1 MAKNVYFTIGTKSEQ
16 RLYEDLIIESMKIYG
31 LDVYYLPREMVTTD
45 RLFRE
50 DTLSKFDEN
59 YLIEMYLTNYDGFE
73 GDGTL
78 LTKFGVRISEEA
90 TFVVSRR
97 RWEDL
102 IQAKSNNLVSAE
114 RPNEGDAIYFPLTKQ
129 LFQIKFV
136 ENETPLRPL
145 GDVPTFTLVTE
156 LMEFADER
164 LETGL
169 AEIDKIAAETAYSI
183 VHKITSGIKYIYV
196 TSAGSGYGAGT
207 TVSFNT
213 LAGAVPPTNIVPTIT
228 NGSVASIAIS
238 NPGSGYTTTAPT
250 VTITGTG
257 TNATAEAILSA
268 GGNFKFGELVYG
280 TKFTADVIGSNPNAS
295 YNLTNV
301 FTIRKTGSGYTTAP
315 LVTIGKPDA
324 QTATATATTING
336 IVTALTITS
345 AGTTYPDTITNIPTT
360 TNGSGTGLRV
370 NATASNGVIQTV
382 TITSS
387 STAGTGYAVGD
398 TINIVPTGFQGTQAV
413 CTITGASNK
422 VGSFQMTAGGTGYT
436 SAPTV
441 TVSAPDI
448 AGGTQATGSASV
460 SGGAVTSIG
469 VLDAGDG
476 YTSPPTVTIA
486 EPTKVQALA
495 QATVT
500 NGTISAVTLTTAGNG
515 YVSKPRII
523 IAPSPSEPKGKV
535 ARWDVTNKELE
546 LIDIVGTFSDD
557 DTLIGI
563 ESQSET
569 VIDTFSSIENENASN
584 SENAWFETE
593 GDNLLDW
600 TEGNP
605 FGEVGNS
612 GVF

>member
-16 RLYEDLIIESMKIYG
+16 RLYEDLIIESMQIYG
-31 LDVYYLPREMVTTD
+31 LDVYYLPREMVTTN

-50 DTLSKFDEN
+50 DTLAKFDEN
-59 YLIEMYLTNYDGFE
+59 YMIEMYLTNYDGFE

-90 TFVVSRR
+90 TFIVSRR

-156 LMEFADER
+156 LMEFSDER

-169 AEIDKIAAETAYSI
+169 DEIDKIAAETAYSI
-183 VHKITSGIKYIYV
+183 VHKVTSGIKYINV
-196 TSAGSGYGAGT
+196 TQAGTGYGSNT
-207 TVSFNT
+207 TVNFNT

-228 NGSVASIAIS
+228 NTAVSSIAIS

-257 TNATAEAILSA
+257 TGAAAEAILSA

-280 TKFTADVIGSNPNAS
+280 TKSTADVTSATPNATW
-295 YNLTNV
+295 NLINTWN
-301 FTIRKTGSGYTTAP
+301 IRKAGIGYTTAP
-315 LVTIGKPDA
+315 LVTIAKPDA
-324 QTATATATTING
+324 QTATGTTTTING

-345 AGTTYPDTITNIPTT
+345 AGETYPDSISNIPTST
-360 TNGSGTGLRV
+360 SGSGVGLKV

-382 TITSS
+382 TIH
-387 STAGTGYAVGD
+387 TAGTGYAIGD
-398 TINIVPTGFQGTQAV
+398 TINIIPTGFQGTQAV

-422 VGSFQMTAGGTGYT
+422 VGSVAMTAGGSAYT

-441 TVSAPDI
+441 TFSAPDI
-448 AGGTQATGSASV
+448 SGGTQATGSANLSAGSV
-460 SGGAVTSIG
+460 ASISVTNG
-469 VLDAGDG
+469 GDG

-486 EPTKVQALA
+486 EPTKTQAVA
-495 QATVT
+495 SAVVT
-500 NGTISAVTLTTAGNG
+500 NGTISSLNLTTAGAG
-515 YVSKPRII
+515 YVTAPRVV
-523 IAPSPSEPKGKV
+523 IAPSPNEAKGKV

-546 LIDIVGTFSDD
+546 LIDIVGKFSDD
-557 DTLIGI
+557 DTLVGA
-563 ESQSET
+563 ESQAET
-569 VIDTFSSIENENASN
+569 VIDSFSSIEIENASS
-584 SENAWFETE
+584 SENAFFETE
-593 GDNLLDW
+593 GDSLLDW
-600 TEGNP
+600 SEGNP

>member
-1 MAKNVYFTIGTKSEQ
+1 MAKNVFFTIGTKSEQ
-16 RLYEDLIIESMKIYG
+16 RLYEDLIIESMQIYG

-50 DTLSKFDEN
+50 DTLAKFDEN
-59 YLIEMYLTNYDGFE
+59 YMIEMYLQNYDGFE

-102 IQAKSNNLVSAE
+102 IQSKSNNLVSAE

-145 GDVPTFTLVTE
+145 GDVPIFTLVTE

-169 AEIDKIAAETAYSI
+169 DEIDKIAAETAYSI
-183 VHKITSGIKYIYV
+183 VHKVTSGIKYINV
-196 TSAGSGYGAGT
+196 TQSGTGYGSNT

-213 LAGAVPPTNIVPTIT
+213 IAGAIPPTNIIPTIT
-228 NGSVASIAIS
+228 NTAVSSIAIS
-238 NPGSGYTTTAPT
+238 NPGSGYTTTAPI
-250 VTITGTG
+250 VTISGTGTG
-257 TNATAEAILSA
+257 AAAEAILSA
-268 GGNFKFGELVYG
+268 GGNFKFGEFVYG
-280 TKFTADVIGSNPNAS
+280 TKYTADVTAAAPNATW
-295 YNLTNV
+295 NLLNSWN
-301 FTIRKTGSGYTTAP
+301 IRKAGTGYTTAP

-324 QTATATATTING
+324 QTATATTTTTNG
-336 IVTALTITS
+336 IVTALTITDGG
-345 AGTTYPDTITNIPTT
+345 ANYPDSINNIPTST
-360 TNGSGTGLRV
+360 SGSGLGLKV

-382 TITSS
+382 TIH
-387 STAGTGYAVGD
+387 TAGTGYAIGD

-422 VGSFQMTAGGTGYT
+422 VGSVNMTAGGSAYT
-436 SAPTV
+436 STPTV
-441 TVSAPDI
+441 TFSAPDI
-448 AGGTQATGSASV
+448 SGGTQATGTANLSA
-460 SGGAVTSIG
+460 GAVASIS
-469 VLDAGDG
+469 VTNAGDG

-486 EPTKVQALA
+486 DPTKTQALA
-495 QATVT
+495 TATVT
-500 NGTISAVTLTTAGNG
+500 NGTISAINLTTAGAG
-515 YVSKPRII
+515 YVATPRVI

-546 LIDIVGTFSDD
+546 LIDIVGKFSDD
-557 DTLIGI
+557 DTLVGS
-563 ESQSET
+563 ESQAET
-569 VIDTFSSIENENASN
+569 VIDSFSSIEIENSSS
-584 SENAWFETE
+584 SENLFFETQ
-593 GDNLLDW
+593 GDSIIDW

>member
-50 DTLSKFDEN
+50 DTLAKFDEN
-59 YLIEMYLTNYDGFE
+59 YLIEMYLQNYDGFE

-102 IQAKSNNLVSAE
+102 IQAKSNNLVSTE

-169 AEIDKIAAETAYSI
+169 DEIDKIAAETAYSI
-183 VHKITSGIKYIYV
+183 VHKITSGIKYIHV

-280 TKFTADVIGSNPNAS
+280 TKFTADVIGANPNAS

-301 FTIRKTGSGYTTAP
+301 FTIRKAGSGYTTAP

-324 QTATATATTING
+324 QTATATTSLLSGAVDT
-336 IVTALTITS
+336 VALTS
-345 AGTTYPDTITNIPTT
+345 GGQGYPDNLTNIPTSGGT
-360 TNGSGTGLRV
+360 GTGLKV
-370 NATASNGVIQTV
+370 NTTAVNGVITSV
-382 TITSS
+382 TIHTS
-387 STAGTGYAVGD
+387 GNGYTVGD
-398 TINIVPTGFQGTQAV
+398 TINIVPNGFTGTQAV
-413 CTITGASNK
+413 ITLSAVSSRVSSVVMTSGGSGYTSTPTVTLSAPETSGGTTATATANMSGGAIASITVTN
-422 VGSFQMTAGGTGYT
+422 AGTGYT
-436 SAPTV
+436 S
-441 TVSAPDI
+441 S
-448 AGGTQATGSASV
+448 
-460 SGGAVTSIG
+460 
-469 VLDAGDG
+469 
-476 YTSPPTVTIA
+476 PTVTIA

-557 DTLIGI
+557 DTLIGA

-593 GDNLLDW
+593 GDSLLDW

>member
-1 MAKNVYFTIGTKSEQ
+1 MAKNVFFTIGTKSEQ
-16 RLYEDLIIESMKIYG
+16 RLYEDLIIESMQIYG

-50 DTLSKFDEN
+50 DTLAKFDEN
-59 YLIEMYLTNYDGFE
+59 YMIEMYLQNYDGFE

-102 IQAKSNNLVSAE
+102 IQSKSNNLVSAE

-145 GDVPTFTLVTE
+145 GDVPIFTLVTE

-169 AEIDKIAAETAYSI
+169 DEIDKIAAEAAYSI
-183 VHKITSGIKYIYV
+183 VHKVTSGIKYINV
-196 TSAGSGYGAGT
+196 TQSGTGYGSNT

-213 LAGAVPPTNIVPTIT
+213 IAGAVPPTNIIPTIT
-228 NGSVASIAIS
+228 NTAVSSIAIS
-238 NPGSGYTTTAPT
+238 NPGSGYTTTAPI
-250 VTITGTG
+250 VTISGTGTG
-257 TNATAEAILSA
+257 AAAEAILSA
-268 GGNFKFGELVYG
+268 GGNFKFGEFVYG
-280 TKFTADVIGSNPNAS
+280 TKYTADVTAAAPNATW
-295 YNLTNV
+295 NLLNSWD
-301 FTIRKTGSGYTTAP
+301 IRKAGTGYTTAP

-324 QTATATATTING
+324 QTATATTTTING
-336 IVTALTITS
+336 IVTALTITDGG
-345 AGTTYPDTITNIPTT
+345 ANYPDSINNIPTST
-360 TNGSGTGLRV
+360 SGSGVGLKV

-382 TITSS
+382 TIH
-387 STAGTGYAVGD
+387 TAGTGYAIGD

-413 CTITGASNK
+413 CTITSASNK
-422 VGSFQMTAGGTGYT
+422 VGTVNMTAGGSAYT

-441 TVSAPDI
+441 TFSAPDI
-448 AGGTQATGSASV
+448 SGGTQATGTANLSA
-460 SGGAVTSIG
+460 GAVASIS
-469 VLDAGDG
+469 VTNAGDG

-486 EPTKVQALA
+486 DPTKTQALA
-495 QATVT
+495 TATVT
-500 NGTISAVTLTTAGNG
+500 NGTISAINLTTAGAG
-515 YVSKPRII
+515 YVATPRVI

-546 LIDIVGTFSDD
+546 LIDIVGKFSDD
-557 DTLIGI
+557 DTLVGS
-563 ESQSET
+563 ESQAET
-569 VIDTFSSIENENASN
+569 VIDSFSSIEIENATS
-584 SENAWFETE
+584 SENLFFETQ
-593 GDNLLDW
+593 GDSIIDW

>member
-1 MAKNVYFTIGTKSEQ
+1 MAKNVFFTIGTKSEQ
-16 RLYEDLIIESMKIYG
+16 RLYEDLIIESMQIYG

-50 DTLSKFDEN
+50 DTLAKFDEN
-59 YLIEMYLTNYDGFE
+59 YMIEMYLQNYDGFE

-102 IQAKSNNLVSAE
+102 IQSKSNNLVSAE

-145 GDVPTFTLVTE
+145 GDVPIFTLVTE

-169 AEIDKIAAETAYSI
+169 DEIDKIAAETAYSI
-183 VHKITSGIKYIYV
+183 VHKVTSGIKYINV
-196 TSAGSGYGAGT
+196 TQAGTGYGSNT

-213 LAGAVPPTNIVPTIT
+213 LAGAVPPTNIIPTIT
-228 NGSVASIAIS
+228 NTAVSSIAIS
-238 NPGSGYTTTAPT
+238 NPGSGYTTTAPI
-250 VTITGTG
+250 VTISGTGTG
-257 TNATAEAILSA
+257 AAAEAILSA
-268 GGNFKFGELVYG
+268 GGNFKFGEFVYG
-280 TKFTADVIGSNPNAS
+280 TKYTADVTAAAPNATW
-295 YNLTNV
+295 NLLNSWN
-301 FTIRKTGSGYTTAP
+301 IRKAGTGYTTAP

-324 QTATATATTING
+324 QTATATTTTTNG
-336 IVTALTITS
+336 IVTALTITDGG
-345 AGTTYPDTITNIPTT
+345 ANYPDSINNIPTST
-360 TNGSGTGLRV
+360 SGSGVGLKV

-382 TITSS
+382 TIH
-387 STAGTGYAVGD
+387 TAGTGYAIGD

-422 VGSFQMTAGGTGYT
+422 VGSVVMTAGGSAYT

-441 TVSAPDI
+441 TFSAPDI
-448 AGGTQATGSASV
+448 SGGTQATGTANLSA
-460 SGGAVTSIG
+460 GAVASIS
-469 VLDAGDG
+469 VTNAGDG

-486 EPTKVQALA
+486 DPTKTQALA
-495 QATVT
+495 AATVT
-500 NGTISAVTLTTAGNG
+500 NGTISAINLTTAGEG
-515 YVSKPRII
+515 YVSTPRVI

-546 LIDIVGTFSDD
+546 LIDIVGKFSDD
-557 DTLIGI
+557 DTLVGS
-563 ESQSET
+563 ESQAET
-569 VIDTFSSIENENASN
+569 VIDSFSSIEIENATS
-584 SENAWFETE
+584 SENLFFETQ
-593 GDNLLDW
+593 GDSIIDW

>member
-1 MAKNVYFTIGTKSEQ
+1 MAKNVFFTIGTKSEQ
-16 RLYEDLIIESMKIYG
+16 RLYEDLIIESMQIYG

-50 DTLSKFDEN
+50 DTLAKFDEN
-59 YLIEMYLTNYDGFE
+59 YMIEMYLQNYDGFE

-102 IQAKSNNLVSAE
+102 IQSKSNNLVSAE

-145 GDVPTFTLVTE
+145 GDVPIFTLVTE

-169 AEIDKIAAETAYSI
+169 DEIDKIAAETAYSI
-183 VHKITSGIKYIYV
+183 VHKVTSGIKYINV
-196 TSAGSGYGAGT
+196 TQSGTGYGSNT

-213 LAGAVPPTNIVPTIT
+213 IAGAIPPTNIIPTIT
-228 NGSVASIAIS
+228 NTAVSSIAIS
-238 NPGSGYTTTAPT
+238 NPGSGYTTTAPI
-250 VTITGTG
+250 VTISGTGTG
-257 TNATAEAILSA
+257 AAAEAILSA
-268 GGNFKFGELVYG
+268 GGNFKFGEFVYG
-280 TKFTADVIGSNPNAS
+280 TKYTADVTAAAPNATW
-295 YNLTNV
+295 NLLNSWN
-301 FTIRKTGSGYTTAP
+301 IRKAGTGYTTAP

-324 QTATATATTING
+324 QTATATTTTTNG
-336 IVTALTITS
+336 IVTALTITDGG
-345 AGTTYPDTITNIPTT
+345 ANYPDSINNIPTST
-360 TNGSGTGLRV
+360 SGSGLGLKV

-382 TITSS
+382 TIH
-387 STAGTGYAVGD
+387 TAGTGYAIGD

-422 VGSFQMTAGGTGYT
+422 VGSVNMTAGGSAYT

-441 TVSAPDI
+441 TFSAPDI
-448 AGGTQATGSASV
+448 SGGTQATGTANLSA
-460 SGGAVTSIG
+460 GAVASIS
-469 VLDAGDG
+469 VTNAGDG

-486 EPTKVQALA
+486 DPTKTQALA
-495 QATVT
+495 TATVT
-500 NGTISAVTLTTAGNG
+500 NGTISAINLTTAGAG
-515 YVSKPRII
+515 YVATPRVI

-546 LIDIVGTFSDD
+546 LIDIVGKFSDD
-557 DTLIGI
+557 DTLVGS
-563 ESQSET
+563 ESQAET
-569 VIDTFSSIENENASN
+569 VIDSFSSIEIENATS
-584 SENAWFETE
+584 SENLFFETQW
-593 GDNLLDW
+593 DSIIDW

>member
-1 MAKNVYFTIGTKSEQ
+1 MALNPFFLQGSKGEQ
-16 RLYEDLIIESMKIYG
+16 SLLQELTNEHIRMHGIEFIYM
-31 LDVYYLPREMVTTD
+31 PRVLVKDSSVM
-45 RLFRE
+45 RE
-50 DTLSKFDEN
+50 ITSSKFDRSFP
-59 YLIEMYLTNYDGFE
+59 IEGYISSYEGFDS
-73 GDGTL
+73 GYNL

-169 AEIDKIAAETAYSI
+169 AEIDKIAAEAAYSI
-183 VHKITSGIKYIYV
+183 VHKVTSGIKYIYI
-196 TSAGSGYGAGT
+196 TSAGTGYGSGT
-207 TVSFNT
+207 TVTFNT
-213 LAGAVPPTNIVPTIT
+213 LAGAVPPTSIVPTVT
-228 NGSVASIAIS
+228 NGSIASIAIS

-250 VTITGTG
+250 VTIGGTGTG
-257 TNATAEAILSA
+257 ATAQAILSA
-268 GGNFKFGELVYG
+268 GGNFTFGEFVYG
-280 TKFTADVIGSNPNAS
+280 TKFTADVIASNPNAT

-301 FTIRKTGSGYTTAP
+301 FTIRKVGSGYTTAP

-324 QTATATATTING
+324 VTATATVTTING

-345 AGTTYPDTITNIPTT
+345 AGTTYPDSITNIPTT
-360 TNGSGTGLRV
+360 TSGSGTGLKV

-382 TITSS
+382 TLHTN
-387 STAGTGYAVGD
+387 GTGYAVGD

-413 CTITGASNK
+413 CTISGASNK

-441 TVSAPDI
+441 TISAPDI
-448 AGGTQATGSASV
+448 SGGTQATGTAQV
-460 SGGAVTSIG
+460 SGGAVTSVG
-469 VLDAGDG
+469 VTNAGTG
-476 YTSPPTVTIA
+476 YTSTPTVTIA
-486 EPTKVQALA
+486 DPTKVQALA

-515 YVSKPRII
+515 YISKPRII

-557 DTLIGI
+557 DTLIGA

-569 VIDTFSSIENENASN
+569 VIDSFSSIENENASN
-584 SENAWFETE
+584 SENDWFETE
-593 GDNLLDW
+593 GDNLIDW
-600 TEGNP
+600 SEGNP
-605 FGEVGNS
+605 FGEFGNS

>member
-1 MAKNVYFTIGTKSEQ
+1 MAKNVFFTIGTKSEQ
-16 RLYEDLIIESMKIYG
+16 RLYEDLIIESMQIYG

-50 DTLSKFDEN
+50 DTLAKFDEN
-59 YLIEMYLTNYDGFE
+59 YMIEMYLQNYDGFE

-102 IQAKSNNLVSAE
+102 IQSKSNNLVSAE

-145 GDVPTFTLVTE
+145 GDVPIFTLVTE

-169 AEIDKIAAETAYSI
+169 DEIDKIAAETAYSI
-183 VHKITSGIKYIYV
+183 VHKVTSGIKYINV
-196 TSAGSGYGAGT
+196 TQSGTGYGSNT

-213 LAGAVPPTNIVPTIT
+213 IAGAIPPTNIIPTIT
-228 NGSVASIAIS
+228 NTAVSSIAIS

-257 TNATAEAILSA
+257 TGAAAEAILSA
-268 GGNFKFGELVYG
+268 GGNFKFGEFVYG
-280 TKFTADVIGSNPNAS
+280 TKYTADVTAAAPNATW
-295 YNLTNV
+295 NLLNSWN
-301 FTIRKTGSGYTTAP
+301 IRKAGTGYTTAP

-324 QTATATATTING
+324 QTATATTTTTNG
-336 IVTALTITS
+336 IVTALTITDGG
-345 AGTTYPDTITNIPTT
+345 ANYPDSINNIPTST
-360 TNGSGTGLRV
+360 SGSGLGLKV

-382 TITSS
+382 TIH
-387 STAGTGYAVGD
+387 TAGTGYAIGD

-422 VGSFQMTAGGTGYT
+422 VGSVNMTAGGSAYT

-441 TVSAPDI
+441 TFSAPDI
-448 AGGTQATGSASV
+448 SGGTQATGTANLSA
-460 SGGAVTSIG
+460 GAVASIS
-469 VLDAGDG
+469 VTNAGDG

-486 EPTKVQALA
+486 DPTKTQALA
-495 QATVT
+495 TATVT
-500 NGTISAVTLTTAGNG
+500 NGTISAINLTTAGAG
-515 YVSKPRII
+515 YVATPRVI

-546 LIDIVGTFSDD
+546 LIDIVGKFSDD
-557 DTLIGI
+557 DTLVGS
-563 ESQSET
+563 ESQAET
-569 VIDTFSSIENENASN
+569 VIDSFSSIEIENATS
-584 SENAWFETE
+584 SENLFFETQ
-593 GDNLLDW
+593 GDSIIDW

>member
-1 MAKNVYFTIGTKSEQ
+1 MAKNVFFTIGTKSEQ
-16 RLYEDLIIESMKIYG
+16 RLYEDLIIESMQIYG

-50 DTLSKFDEN
+50 DTLAKFDEN
-59 YLIEMYLTNYDGFE
+59 YMIEMYLQNYDGFE

-102 IQAKSNNLVSAE
+102 IQAKSNNLVSTE

-145 GDVPTFTLVTE
+145 GDVPIFTLVTE

-169 AEIDKIAAETAYSI
+169 SEIDKIAAEAAYSI
-183 VHKITSGIKYIYV
+183 VHKVTSGIKYINV
-196 TSAGSGYGAGT
+196 TQAGTGYGSGT

-213 LAGAVPPTNIVPTIT
+213 IAGAVPPTSIVPTIT
-228 NGSVASIAIS
+228 NTAVSSIAIS
-238 NPGSGYTTTAPT
+238 NPGSGYTTTAPI

-257 TNATAEAILSA
+257 TGAAAEAILSA
-268 GGNFKFGELVYG
+268 GGNFKFGEFVYG
-280 TKFTADVIGSNPNAS
+280 TKYTADVTATAPNTTW
-295 YNLTNV
+295 NLLNTWN
-301 FTIRKTGSGYTTAP
+301 IRKAGTGYTTAP

-324 QTATATATTING
+324 VTATATASLLTGVVDTI
-336 IVTALTITS
+336 ALTS
-345 AGTTYPDTITNIPTT
+345 GGEGYPDNLTNIPTSGGT
-360 TNGSGTGLRV
+360 GTGLKV
-370 NATASNGVIQTV
+370 NTTAVDGVITAV
-382 TITSS
+382 TIH
-387 STAGTGYAVGD
+387 TGGNGYTVGD
-398 TINIVPTGFQGTQAV
+398 TINIVPTGFGGTQAV
-413 CTITGASNK
+413 ITVSTESDRVSSVA
-422 VGSFQMTAGGTGYT
+422 MTAGGSAYTAAPTVTFSAPDVSGGTTATGTAVISGGAVSSVTVTNAGTGYT
-436 SAPTV
+436 SV
-441 TVSAPDI
+441 
-448 AGGTQATGSASV
+448 
-460 SGGAVTSIG
+460 
-469 VLDAGDG
+469 
-476 YTSPPTVTIA
+476 PTVTIA
-486 EPTKVQALA
+486 DPTMTQAI
-495 QATVT
+495 ATAVVT
-500 NGTISAVTLTTAGNG
+500 NGTISSINLTTAGAG
-515 YVSKPRII
+515 YVTAPRVI

-546 LIDIVGTFSDD
+546 LIDIVGKFSDD
-557 DTLIGI
+557 DTLVGS
-563 ESQSET
+563 ESQAET
-569 VIDTFSSIENENASN
+569 VIDSFSSIEIENASS
-584 SENAWFETE
+584 SENAFFETQ
-593 GDNLLDW
+593 GDSILDW